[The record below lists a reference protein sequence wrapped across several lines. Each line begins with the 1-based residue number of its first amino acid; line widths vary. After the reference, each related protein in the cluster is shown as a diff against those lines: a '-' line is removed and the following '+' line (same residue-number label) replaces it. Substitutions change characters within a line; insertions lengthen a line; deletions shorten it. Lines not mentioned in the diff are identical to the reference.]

1 MPQPTFFADPV
12 DFVSNG
18 ATFSLRD
25 ACRGVE
31 GAQSMSIQVAASG
44 RGLFVAFSV
53 LFAAP
58 AFGFG
63 ILVAVPSAS
72 AQPAAPVVLCG
83 DPTGDG
89 NVRAADA
96 LYALKA
102 AVQSLT
108 CELWFCDADGN
119 GTVAAA
125 DALRILKYSVGQPIT
140 LSCPSPPTTTTTTTT
155 TSSTTSSST
164 TTTTTTLPPTTTT
177 TTTLPPTTTT
187 TTSTTTTTTSTTTT
201 TLAPTTTTT
210 LPTGPDSILLTLTS
224 NVTTSGSSVGFTT
237 NVLDTVG
244 NPVVPKPTVL
254 LTIEAGGMTSGP
266 DPTIGVDTIVV
277 PANTTG
283 VYVVTA
289 TVAATSITDEE
300 TLTVLEPSPL
310 NAELS
315 GFGEL
320 LPESSAALFAAA
332 SAAGAGDTTGFD
344 AARAALAAALAA
356 LDLEKLELV
365 PPIAPPGGFPP
376 SLGAVAGAGYGQT
389 PADAQYIATLQ
400 AILAAINDLLATFAA
415 LDPTDITDPQ
425 IQALEAKAAAF
436 ATLADTLSAIPPTL
450 YGGIDA
456 TSLLTV
462 LVGRRLPQLLET
474 ILLTAIAST
483 DSVTVDAT
491 PRPLPLTLDW
501 LLEVLGPREAE
512 ASLLFDLVG
521 AMNIQGT
528 LVNISQQVYGKFIE
542 DIENMVALLI
552 LEGLLDDYTGSGLC
566 EAVSGASLSFITP
579 EQPDSFLEG
588 IGFNPTPELNQLLF
602 IGPEAPQ
609 QVTSLISSFNPSE
622 VEDLS
627 DLYDFFSGI
636 EEAFSSAQE
645 AYDNANRKPYAY
657 YPYSGFLCDY
667 DYELL
672 YLAEG
677 FPDVLGD
684 CTICISPILILQHD
698 VASGSWSMITKN
710 MVR

>member
-1 MPQPTFFADPV
+1 
-12 DFVSNG
+12 
-18 ATFSLRD
+18 
-25 ACRGVE
+25 
-31 GAQSMSIQVAASG
+31 MSIQVASARRSFG
-44 RGLFVAFSV
+44 PIGD
-53 LFAAP
+53 LFAAT
-58 AFGFG
+58 ALGFG
-63 ILVAVPSAS
+63 LLLGVPSAS
-72 AQPAAPVVLCG
+72 AQPAAPAVLCG

-89 NVRAADA
+89 NIRAADA

-108 CELWFCDADGN
+108 CATWLCDVDGN
-119 GTVAAA
+119 GSVAAA

-140 LSCPSPPTTTTTTTT
+140 LSCPPAPTTTTTTTTT

-164 TTTTTTLPPTTTT
+164 STSTTTLPP
-177 TTTLPPTTTT
+177 TT
-187 TTSTTTTTTSTTTT
+187 TTSTTTTTTTTTTLPPSTTTTT
-201 TLAPTTTTT
+201 TLAPTTTTTTLEPTTTTTTT

-224 NVTTSGSSVGFTT
+224 NVATSGTSVGFTT
-237 NVLDTVG
+237 DVLDLLG
-244 NPVVPKPTVL
+244 NPVLPKPTVV

-266 DPTIGVDTIVV
+266 DPTVGADSIAV

-283 VYVVTA
+283 VYLVTA
-289 TVAATSITDEE
+289 TVAATSIKDEE
-300 TLTVLEPSPL
+300 TLTVLEPTPL
-310 NAELS
+310 NTELS

-332 SAAGAGDTTGFD
+332 RAAGAGDPAGFD
-344 AARAALAAALAA
+344 AARAALAAALAG

-389 PADAQYIATLQ
+389 AADAQYIATLQ
-400 AILAAINDLLATFAA
+400 AILAAINDLLATFAT
-415 LDPTDITDPQ
+415 LDPANITDPQ

-436 ATLADTLSAIPPTL
+436 AALANTLSGIPPTL

-474 ILLTAIAST
+474 ILLTAIASA
-483 DSVTVDAT
+483 DSVTVDAAPA
-491 PRPLPLTLDW
+491 PRPPTLDW
-501 LLEVLGPREAE
+501 LLQVLGPREAQ
-512 ASLLFDLVG
+512 ASLLFDVVG

-528 LVNISQQVYGKFIE
+528 LVNIAQQVYGKFIE

-552 LEGLLDDYTGSGLC
+552 LEGLLDDYTGTELC

-579 EQPDSFLEG
+579 GQAGSFLEG
-588 IGFNPTPELNQLLF
+588 YGFNPTPELNQLLF

-609 QVTSLISSFNPSE
+609 QVTGLIGAFNPSE

-627 DLYDFFSGI
+627 DLYDFFEGI
-636 EEAFSSAQE
+636 QEAFQSAAD
-645 AYDNANRKPYAY
+645 AYQNANRKADEY
-657 YPYSGFLCDY
+657 YPFSGFLCAFDGDQVY
-667 DYELL
+667 MN
-672 YLAEG
+672 EG

-684 CTICISPILILQHD
+684 CGVCISPILILQHD